1 MHRLRANKRRKNK
14 KQPLG
19 NKKKLHNKARK
30 NNLMRFILKEN
41 QIQAQSKSKSKTRL
55 NTMKKVLKQH
65 QRLKLYRNK
74 LSL

>member
-19 NKKKLHNKARK
+19 NKKKLHNRVRK

-41 QIQAQSKSKSKTRL
+41 LIQAHSKYKSKTRL
-55 NTMKKVLKQH
+55 NMMKKVLKPH
-65 QRLKLYRNK
+65 QRLKLWRNK
-74 LSL
+74 LNP